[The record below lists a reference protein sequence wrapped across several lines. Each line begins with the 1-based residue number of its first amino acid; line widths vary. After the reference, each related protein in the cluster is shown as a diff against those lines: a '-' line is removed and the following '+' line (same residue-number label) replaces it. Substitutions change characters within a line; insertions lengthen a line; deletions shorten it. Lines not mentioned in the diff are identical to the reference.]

1 MTIRNRQNWAT
12 VRMRNVMRR
21 QGRDSKKSASPP
33 FMAPLLP
40 GKELRPS
47 PPSKADLRQQAAE
60 ALAEWQQK
68 QKDVLP

>member
-21 QGRDSKKSASPP
+21 QGLESKK
-33 FMAPLLP
+33 
-40 GKELRPS
+40 GS